1 MLLNGTHWLAPSD
14 RYAKENP
21 PEGGSLR
28 AGWNLQFQRERLAF
42 SFKLSQGTGR
52 IGYLHLLRG
61 AGAFIKRLCEKI
73 HHVI

>member
-1 MLLNGTHWLAPSD
+1 MKRKS
-14 RYAKENP
+14 

-73 HHVI
+73 LSCDMIFCKYKIFKW